1 MNVECCELS
10 DFLGLNL
17 QELLQ
22 VQGQVASKECR
33 HLSIA
38 PTVCKLHKKSINSCI
53 PQVCSQEVEKYRCRK
68 RLAYLWRIWLKCF
81 WEAIGRQ
88 REPPDVILMTSI
100 TLSQNVTSH
109 QSGTL
114 LHSDTI
120 YHNNHGAVF
129 NTMFQP
135 PLTLS

>member
-1 MNVECCELS
+1 MNVDECCELS

-68 RLAYLWRIWLKCF
+68 RLAYLWHIWLKCF

-88 REPPDVILMTSI
+88 REPPDVI
-100 TLSQNVTSH
+100 
-109 QSGTL
+109 
-114 LHSDTI
+114 
-120 YHNNHGAVF
+120 
-129 NTMFQP
+129 
-135 PLTLS
+135 